1 MTLSSRTRRQFT
13 AWGAA
18 TLALPAGLARAADWP
33 TRQVSFLQSYA
44 PGTRCSSRRP
54 ATSPTN

>member
-18 TLALPAGLARAADWP
+18 TLALPAGLARAAGWP
-33 TRQVSFLQSYA
+33 TRQVSFLQPYA
-44 PGTRCSSRRP
+44 PGTALDAVTRFL
-54 ATSPTN
+54 A